1 MPRRVVR
8 PEAAGVHGRREEG
21 DEPRP
26 GLGPLGDQLPQSIR
40 RLCAGLAFLQ
50 GLQLPRLPEPSR
62 RQRQSTR
69 PLVPRGRT
77 RVRNAGRWL
86 PRGPGAG
93 LPLRGARAVYPIT
106 GAYTARRSEELG
118 VSKTRQGTR
127 VYCWS
132 HLQTGKLRHTW
143 PGVSLHCTKHVIGP
157 VPQAAHRCT
166 VGPRPIRLVKR
177 VRKTGL
183 WVKLQPAG
191 PTAGSLHS
199 AGAGLPLRPQPCS
212 SGPLQ
217 PRG

>member
-1 MPRRVVR
+1 MLSDPRL
-8 PEAAGVHGRREEG
+8 PGFTGGERRG
-21 DEPRP
+21 TSP
-26 GLGPLGDQLPQSIR
+26 GLGRGLSGTSCPRAYGGCVLALPSFRACSFHVFLNLHGD
-40 RLCAGLAFLQ
+40 
-50 GLQLPRLPEPSR
+50 

-77 RVRNAGRWL
+77 RVRNASRWL

-93 LPLRGARAVYPIT
+93 LPLRGARAVYSIT
-106 GAYTARRSEELG
+106 GAYMARRSAELG
-118 VSKTRQGTR
+118 VSRTRQGTR

-143 PGVSLHCTKHVIGP
+143 PGVSLRCTKHVIGP

-166 VGPRPIRLVKR
+166 MGPRPIHLEKR
-177 VRKTGL
+177 GRKTGL
-183 WVKLQPAG
+183 WVKLRPAG
-191 PTAGSLHS
+191 PTAGSLHP

-217 PRG
+217 PRW